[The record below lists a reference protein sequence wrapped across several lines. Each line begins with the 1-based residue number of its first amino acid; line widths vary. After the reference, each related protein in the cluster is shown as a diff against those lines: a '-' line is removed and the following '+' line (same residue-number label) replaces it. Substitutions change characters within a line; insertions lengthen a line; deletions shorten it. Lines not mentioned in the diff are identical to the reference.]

1 MKTTKV
7 LMAIILAALTHS
19 VIADNSLNMT
29 PPPGPYKSTSDADQ
43 RGFTRAFDK
52 NYKDGEKHICLHQQS
67 GQPNRDISGWQ
78 RQRQV
83 QMDNRMQQLNRPQ
96 AQMWNNPALQQNYNQ
111 RMPMP
116 NPYSGQSPIFKDN
129 KMQQPFPPARGPVY
143 GPGAPPS
150 DYYRQPMQQYPR
162 Y

>member
-7 LMAIILAALTHS
+7 LMAIILAALAHS
-19 VIADNSLNMT
+19 VIADNNLDMT

-43 RGFTRAFDK
+43 RGFTQALNKSYK
-52 NYKDGEKHICLHQQS
+52 NEEKHTCLHQQP
-67 GQPNRDISGWQ
+67 GQPNSEISGWQ
-78 RQRQV
+78 RQHQT

-96 AQMWNNPALQQNYNQ
+96 AQMWNNPASQQNYNQ
-111 RMPMP
+111 RMPVP
-116 NPYSGQSPIFKDN
+116 NPYSGQVPAFNNN
-129 KMQQPFPPARGPVY
+129 KMQQPFPFARGPVY
-143 GPGAPPS
+143 GPGMTPP